1 MAQNNRV
8 PGAADC
14 ERCWNYIYDE
24 YTDTYFCRMELDEDE
39 LSHFLT
45 GTLWQCPYFRFNDE
59 YEVVRKQ
66 N

>member
-1 MAQNNRV
+1 MAKTGPA
-8 PGAADC
+8 PGAVDC

-24 YTDTYFCRMELDEDE
+24 YTDSYFCRMALDEDE
-39 LSHFLT
+39 LGQFLA
-45 GTLWQCPYFRFNDE
+45 GTLRQCPYFRFNDE